1 MRIFHLEEAMA
12 EISVQELHK
21 YFGEHHVLQ
30 GVSFDLNP
38 GERAGIVG
46 PNGCGKTT
54 LLKIL
59 SGEEEYE
66 GGTVAIAKGARLGL
80 LEQLPVYD
88 PAITVR
94 EVLWQAFDYLE
105 GMGAEMRRMES
116 AMADGRDVD
125 LARYSRL
132 QTAFEMGGGYDLQ
145 VAYDRMTGGLH
156 IDKDMQERPF
166 MSLSGGEKTRV
177 NLARLMLS
185 GTDLLLLDE
194 PTNHLDMDSIEWL
207 ESYLK
212 SFRGTVLIVSHD
224 RYFLDNVTT
233 RTLEL
238 RDGILINW
246 PGNYSY
252 FTEKKEELAR
262 QLEAAKRRQDKEIAR
277 LEKAVGNLHLWAFM
291 GTDALHKRAFSMQKR
306 IDRMERIQTIRKE
319 HKMKNQFNLAAQS
332 GEDVFAVENLSV
344 GYDSPLVEDFSAMVY
359 RGERIAIL
367 GPNGCGKT
375 TLLTTLLGQRAPLRG
390 SVYDGTGVQTGYLP
404 QVVEFSPPERNL
416 VDTLLY
422 ETNCSAQTARDRLA
436 AFDFKGEEVF
446 KTVSV
451 LSGGEKTR
459 LKLCLFMYQKINTL
473 FLDEPTNHL
482 DILSREWVE
491 DAIDDFSETML
502 FVSHDRYFIDRFATR
517 IWLVENGRITD
528 FLGGYKEFLET
539 RERQRQS
546 EAAQKEREK
555 KNAPAADKPAKPQS
569 ERKTEAVRTRQ
580 QEKEARERARKI
592 AAIEERLAELEVE
605 MADCEGGDYV
615 KLGELYA
622 SKESLEEQ
630 LLLLYEEEDN

>member
-1 MRIFHLEEAMA
+1 MA

-21 YFGEHHVLQ
+21 YFGEHHVLK
-30 GVSFDLNP
+30 GLSFDLQP
-38 GERAGIVG
+38 GERASIVG
-46 PNGCGKTT
+46 PNGCGKST

-59 SGEEEYE
+59 AGLQDYD
-66 GGTVAIAKGARLGL
+66 GGNVVINKGSRLGL

-88 PAITVR
+88 PDTTVR
-94 EVLWQAFDYLE
+94 EVLWQAFSYLE
-105 GMGAEMRRMES
+105 GMAEEMRRME
-116 AMADGRDVD
+116 ALMADGQDVD
-125 LARYSRL
+125 LNRYSRL
-132 QTAFEMGGGYDLQ
+132 QTSFEDGGGYDLQ
-145 VAYDRMTGGLH
+145 VAYDRMTGGLK
-156 IDKDMQERPF
+156 IDSAMQERPF

-238 RDGILINW
+238 REGVMVNW

-252 FTEKKEELAR
+252 FTEKRDELAR
-262 QLEAAKRRQDKEIAR
+262 QLEAAKKRQDKEIAR

-291 GTDALHKRAFSMQKR
+291 GNDALHKRAFSMQKR
-306 IDRMERIQTIRKE
+306 IDRMERIQTIRQE
-319 HKMKNQFNLAAQS
+319 RKMKNQFNLAAQS
-332 GEDVFAVENLSV
+332 GEDVFAIENLAV
-344 GYDSPLVEDFSAMVY
+344 GFDKPLVQDFTSMVF

-367 GPNGCGKT
+367 GPNGAGKT
-375 TLLTTLLGQRAPLRG
+375 TLLTTLLHLQNPMAGR
-390 SVYDGTGVQTGYLP
+390 VYDGVGVKPGYLP
-404 QVVEFSPPERNL
+404 QNVHFDHPERNL

-422 ETNCSAQTARDRLA
+422 ETNCSTQEARDRLA
-436 AFDFKGEEVF
+436 AFNFKGEEVF

-491 DAIDDFSETML
+491 DAIDDFSETMI

-517 IWLVENGRITD
+517 IWQVEDGRIID
-528 FLGGYKEFLET
+528 FLGGYKEFKEQ
-539 RERQRQS
+539 RERQLQS
-546 EAAQKEREK
+546 EAAMREREK
-555 KNAPAADKPAKPQS
+555 KAAKAEKAPKEDKPKS
-569 ERKTEAVRTRQ
+569 ENVRNRENEKKKKERQ
-580 QEKEARERARKI
+580 KKI
-592 AAIEERLAELEVE
+592 AALEKQLEQLETDMAACPAE
-605 MADCEGGDYV
+605 DYV
-615 KLGELYA
+615 KLGELFQQ
-622 SKESLEEQ
+622 KESAEEE
-630 LLLLYEEEDN
+630 LLLLYEEEEG

>member
-1 MRIFHLEEAMA
+1 MA

-21 YFGEHHVLQ
+21 YFGEHHVLK
-30 GVSFDLNP
+30 GLSFDLQA
-38 GERAGIVG
+38 GERASIVG
-46 PNGCGKTT
+46 PNGCGKST

-59 SGEEEYE
+59 AGLQDYD
-66 GGTVAIAKGARLGL
+66 GGNVVINKGSRLGL

-88 PAITVR
+88 PDTTVR
-94 EVLWQAFDYLE
+94 EVLWQAFSYLE
-105 GMGAEMRRMES
+105 DMAEEMRRME
-116 AMADGRDVD
+116 ALMADGQDVD
-125 LARYSRL
+125 LNRYSRL
-132 QTAFEMGGGYDLQ
+132 QTAFEDGGGYDLQ
-145 VAYDRMTGGLH
+145 VAYDRMTGGLK
-156 IDKDMQERPF
+156 IDPAMQERPF

-238 RDGILINW
+238 RDGVMVNW

-252 FTEKKEELAR
+252 FTEKRDELAR
-262 QLEAAKRRQDKEIAR
+262 QLEAAKKRQDKEIAR

-291 GTDALHKRAFSMQKR
+291 GNDALHKRAFSMQKR
-306 IDRMERIQTIRKE
+306 IDRMERIQTIRQE
-319 HKMKNQFNLAAQS
+319 RKMKNQFNLAAQS
-332 GEDVFAVENLSV
+332 GEDVFAIENLSV
-344 GYDSPLVEDFSAMVY
+344 GFDKPLVQDFTSMVF

-367 GPNGCGKT
+367 GPNGAGKT
-375 TLLTTLLGQRAPLRG
+375 TLLTTLLHLQNPMAGR
-390 SVYDGTGVQTGYLP
+390 VYDGVGVKPGYLP
-404 QVVEFSPPERNL
+404 QNVHFDHPERNL

-422 ETNCSAQTARDRLA
+422 ETNCSTQEARDRLA
-436 AFDFKGEEVF
+436 AFNFKGEEVF

-491 DAIDDFSETML
+491 DAIDDFSETMI

-517 IWLVENGRITD
+517 IWQVEDGRIID
-528 FLGGYKEFLET
+528 FLGGYKEFKEQ
-539 RERQRQS
+539 RERQLQS
-546 EAAQKEREK
+546 EAAMREREK
-555 KNAPAADKPAKPQS
+555 KAAKAEKVSKEDKPKS
-569 ERKTEAVRTRQ
+569 ENVRNRENEKKKKERQ
-580 QEKEARERARKI
+580 KKI
-592 AAIEERLAELEVE
+592 AALEKQLEQLESDMAACPAE
-605 MADCEGGDYV
+605 DYV
-615 KLGELYA
+615 KLGELFQQ
-622 SKESLEEQ
+622 KEAAEEE
-630 LLLLYEEEDN
+630 LLLLYEEEEG

>member
-1 MRIFHLEEAMA
+1 MA

-21 YFGEHHVLQ
+21 YFGEHHVLK
-30 GVSFDLNP
+30 GLSFDLQP
-38 GERAGIVG
+38 GERASIVG
-46 PNGCGKTT
+46 PNGCGKST

-59 SGEEEYE
+59 AGLQDYD
-66 GGTVAIAKGARLGL
+66 GGNVVINKGSRLGL

-88 PAITVR
+88 PDTTVR
-94 EVLWQAFDYLE
+94 EVLWQAFSYLE
-105 GMGAEMRRMES
+105 GMAEEMRRME
-116 AMADGRDVD
+116 ALMADGQDVD
-125 LARYSRL
+125 LNRYSRL
-132 QTAFEMGGGYDLQ
+132 QTAFEDGGGYDLQ
-145 VAYDRMTGGLH
+145 VAYDRMTGGLK
-156 IDKDMQERPF
+156 IDSAMQERPF

-238 RDGILINW
+238 REGVMVNW

-252 FTEKKEELAR
+252 FTEKRDELAR
-262 QLEAAKRRQDKEIAR
+262 QLEAAKKRQDKEIAR

-291 GTDALHKRAFSMQKR
+291 GNDALHKRAFSMQKR
-306 IDRMERIQTIRKE
+306 IDRMERIQTIRQE
-319 HKMKNQFNLAAQS
+319 RKMKNQFNLAAQS
-332 GEDVFAVENLSV
+332 GEDVFAIENLSV
-344 GYDSPLVEDFSAMVY
+344 GFDKPLVQDFTSMVF

-367 GPNGCGKT
+367 GPNGAGKT
-375 TLLTTLLGQRAPLRG
+375 TLLTTLLHLQNPMAGR
-390 SVYDGTGVQTGYLP
+390 VYDGVGVKPGYLP
-404 QVVEFSPPERNL
+404 QNVHFDHPERNL
-416 VDTLLY
+416 VDTMLY
-422 ETNCSAQTARDRLA
+422 AKKNITPQEARDRLA
-436 AFDFKGEEVF
+436 AFNFKGEEVF

-491 DAIDDFSETML
+491 DAIDDFSETMI

-517 IWLVENGRITD
+517 IWQVEDGRIID
-528 FLGGYKEFLET
+528 FLGGYKEFKEQ
-539 RERQRQS
+539 RERQLQS
-546 EAAQKEREK
+546 EAAMREREK
-555 KNAPAADKPAKPQS
+555 KAAKAEKSPKEDKPKS
-569 ERKTEAVRTRQ
+569 ENVRNRENEKKKKERQ
-580 QEKEARERARKI
+580 KKI
-592 AAIEERLAELEVE
+592 AALEKQLEQLESDMAACPAE
-605 MADCEGGDYV
+605 DYV
-615 KLGELYA
+615 KLDELFRQ
-622 SKESLEEQ
+622 KEAAEEE
-630 LLLLYEEEDN
+630 LLLLYEEEE

>member
-1 MRIFHLEEAMA
+1 MLEIQNLTASYGRQ
-12 EISVQELHK
+12 EILHK
-21 YFGEHHVLQ
+21 VNLTI
-30 GVSFDLNP
+30 SA
-38 GERAGIVG
+38 RAVTVIVG
-46 PNGCGKTT
+46 ANGCGKST

-59 SGEEEYE
+59 AGLQEYD
-66 GGTVAIAKGARLGL
+66 GGVVAINKGARLGL

-88 PAITVR
+88 PDVTVR
-94 EVLWQAFDYLE
+94 EVLWQAFSYLE
-105 GMGAEMRRMES
+105 GMAEEMRRMEVL
-116 AMADGRDVD
+116 MADGQDVD
-125 LARYSRL
+125 LNRYSRL
-132 QTAFEMGGGYDLQ
+132 QTAFEDGGGYDLQ
-145 VAYDRMTGGLH
+145 VAYDRMTGGLK
-156 IDKDMQERPF
+156 IDSAMQARPF

-224 RYFLDNVTT
+224 RYFLDNVTN

-238 RDGILINW
+238 RDGVVVNW

-252 FTEKKEELAR
+252 FTEKRDELAR
-262 QLEAAKRRQDKEIAR
+262 QLEAAKKRQDKEIAR

-291 GTDALHKRAFSMQKR
+291 GNDALHKRAFSMQKR
-306 IDRMERIQTIRKE
+306 IDRMERIQTIRQE
-319 HKMKNQFNLAAQS
+319 RKMKNQFNLAAQS
-332 GEDVFAVENLSV
+332 GEDVFAIENLSV
-344 GYDSPLVEDFSAMVY
+344 GFDKPLVQDFTSMVF

-367 GPNGCGKT
+367 GPNGAGKT
-375 TLLTTLLGQRAPLRG
+375 TLLTTLLHLQSPMAGR
-390 SVYDGTGVQTGYLP
+390 VYDGVGVKPGYLP
-404 QVVEFSPPERNL
+404 QNVHFDHPERNL

-422 ETNCSAQTARDRLA
+422 ETNCSTQEARDRLA
-436 AFDFKGEEVF
+436 AFNFKGEEVF

-491 DAIDDFSETML
+491 DAIDDFSETMI

-517 IWLVENGRITD
+517 IWLVEDGKIVD
-528 FLGGYKEFLET
+528 FLGGYKEFKEQ
-539 RERQRQS
+539 RERQMQS
-546 EAAQKEREK
+546 EAAMREREK
-555 KNAPAADKPAKPQS
+555 KAAKAEKAPKEDKPKS
-569 ERKTEAVRTRQ
+569 ENVRNRENEKKKKERQ
-580 QEKEARERARKI
+580 KKI
-592 AAIEERLAELEVE
+592 AALEKQLEQLEADMAACPAE
-605 MADCEGGDYV
+605 DYV
-615 KLGELYA
+615 RLGELFEQ
-622 SKESLEEQ
+622 KEAAEEE
-630 LLLLYEEEDN
+630 LLLLYEEEEG

>member
-1 MRIFHLEEAMA
+1 MA

-21 YFGEHHVLQ
+21 YFGEHHVLK
-30 GVSFDLNP
+30 GLSFDLQL
-38 GERAGIVG
+38 GERASIVG
-46 PNGCGKTT
+46 PNGCGKST

-59 SGEEEYE
+59 AGLEDYDK
-66 GGTVAIAKGARLGL
+66 GVVVINKGARLGL

-88 PAITVR
+88 PDTTVK
-94 EVLWQAFDYLE
+94 EVLWQAFAYLE
-105 GMGAEMRRMES
+105 GMAEEMRRME
-116 AMADGRDVD
+116 ALMADGQTVD
-125 LARYSRL
+125 LNRYSRL
-132 QTAFEMGGGYDLQ
+132 QTAFEDGGGYDLQ
-145 VAYDRMTGGLH
+145 VAYDRMTGGLK
-156 IDKDMQERPF
+156 IDPAMQARPF

-238 RDGILINW
+238 REGEIINW

-252 FTEKKEELAR
+252 FTEKRDELAR
-262 QLEAAKRRQDKEIAR
+262 QLEAAKKRQDKEIAR

-291 GTDALHKRAFSMQKR
+291 GNDALHKRAFSMQKR
-306 IDRMERIQTIRKE
+306 IDRMERIQTIRQQR
-319 HKMKNQFNLAAQS
+319 KMKNQFNLAAQS
-332 GEDVFAVENLSV
+332 GEDVFAIENLSV
-344 GYDSPLVEDFSAMVY
+344 GFDRPLVQDFTSMVY

-367 GPNGCGKT
+367 GPNGAGKT
-375 TLLTTLLGQRAPLRG
+375 TLLTTLLHLQTPLAGRI
-390 SVYDGTGVQTGYLP
+390 YDGVGVQPGYLP
-404 QVVEFSPPERNL
+404 QNVHFDHPERNL

-422 ETNCSAQTARDRLA
+422 ETNCSTQEARDRLA
-436 AFDFKGEEVF
+436 SFNFKGEEVF

-491 DAIDDFSETML
+491 DAIDDFSETMI

-517 IWLVENGRITD
+517 IWQVQDGKIID
-528 FLGGYKEFLET
+528 FLGGYKEFKEQ
-539 RERQRQS
+539 RERQLQS
-546 EAAQKEREK
+546 EAAMREREK
-555 KNAPAADKPAKPQS
+555 KAAKAEKSDKPAREDKPKS
-569 ERKTEAVRTRQ
+569 ENVRSREAEKRRKERQ
-580 QEKEARERARKI
+580 RKI
-592 AAIEERLAELEVE
+592 TALEKQLEELETQ
-605 MADCEGGDYV
+605 MADCPAEDYV
-615 KLGELYA
+615 RLGDLFNQ
-622 SKESLEEQ
+622 KEAVEEE
-630 LLLLYEEEDN
+630 LLLLYEEEEG

>member
-1 MRIFHLEEAMA
+1 MA
-12 EISVQELHK
+12 EISVQGLNQ
-21 YFGEHHVLQ
+21 YFGERQVLRDL
-30 GVSFDLNP
+30 SFDLAP
-38 GERAGIVG
+38 GERVGLVG

-59 SGEEEYE
+59 AGEEEYE
-66 GGTVAIAKGARLGL
+66 SGTVSIAKGARLGL

-88 PAITVR
+88 PDTTVR
-94 EVLWQAFDYLE
+94 EVLWQAFAWMEDMGREMHRLE
-105 GMGAEMRRMES
+105 ED
-116 AMADGRDVD
+116 MAAGKDVD
-125 LARYSRL
+125 LDRYSRL
-132 QTAFEMGGGYDLQ
+132 QTAFEMGGGYDLD
-145 VAYDRMTGGLH
+145 VAYDRMTHGLK
-156 IDKDMQERPF
+156 IDLEMQERPF

-207 ESYLK
+207 EDYLK
-212 SFRGTVLIVSHD
+212 SFRGAVLIVSHD
-224 RYFLDNVTT
+224 RYFLDHVTN

-238 RDGILINW
+238 RDGTILSW

-252 FTEKKEELAR
+252 FAEKKDELAR

-291 GTDALHKRAFSMQKR
+291 GNDALHKRAFSMQKR

-319 HKMKNQFNLAAQS
+319 RKMKNQFNLAAQS
-332 GEDVFAVENLSV
+332 GEDVFAIEELSS
-344 GYDSPLVEDFSAMVY
+344 GYDAPLIRDFSAMVY

-375 TLLTTLLGQRAPLRG
+375 TLLTTLLGLLPPLHG
-390 SVYDGTGVQTGYLP
+390 IVYTGTGVEVGYLP
-404 QVVEFSPPERNL
+404 QVVQFDHPERTL
-416 VDTLLY
+416 VDTLLF
-422 ETNCSAQTARDRLA
+422 ETGCSAQEARDRLA
-436 AFDFKGEEVF
+436 AFAFQGETVF
-446 KTVSV
+446 KTVDV

-459 LKLCLFMYQKINTL
+459 LKLCLFMYRKINTL

-517 IWLVENGRITD
+517 IWLVEDGHILDFEGGYQD
-528 FLGGYKEFLET
+528 FLAW
-539 RERQRQS
+539 RERRRQVESAQREREKKLAS
-546 EAAQKEREK
+546 GEKVPEKPPKAAAVNQKEREK
-555 KNAPAADKPAKPQS
+555 
-569 ERKTEAVRTRQ
+569 RR
-580 QEKEARERARKI
+580 RERARRI
-592 AAIEERLAELEVE
+592 AAIEERLPELEEE
-605 MADCEGGDYV
+605 MAACEGGDYV
-615 KLGELYA
+615 KLGELYH
-622 SKESLEEQ
+622 SKESLEDE
-630 LLLLYEEEDN
+630 LLALYEEAEADEE

>member
-1 MRIFHLEEAMA
+1 MA
-12 EISVQELHK
+12 EISVQGLNQ
-21 YFGEHHVLQ
+21 YFGERQVLRDL
-30 GVSFDLNP
+30 SFDLAP
-38 GERAGIVG
+38 GERVGLVG

-59 SGEEEYE
+59 AGEEEYE
-66 GGTVAIAKGARLGL
+66 SGTVSIAKGARLGL

-88 PAITVR
+88 PDITVR
-94 EVLWQAFDYLE
+94 EVLWQAFAWLE
-105 GMGAEMRRMES
+105 DMGREMHRMEED
-116 AMADGRDVD
+116 MAAGKDVD
-125 LARYSRL
+125 LDRYSRL
-132 QTAFEMGGGYDLQ
+132 QTAFELGGGYDLD
-145 VAYDRMTGGLH
+145 VAYDRMTHGLK
-156 IDKDMQERPF
+156 IDPEMQGRPF

-207 ESYLK
+207 EDYLK
-212 SFRGTVLIVSHD
+212 SFRGAVLIVSHD
-224 RYFLDNVTT
+224 RYFLDHVTT

-238 RDGILINW
+238 RDGTILSW

-252 FTEKKEELAR
+252 FAEKKDELAR

-291 GTDALHKRAFSMQKR
+291 GNDALHKRAFSMQKR

-319 HKMKNQFNLAAQS
+319 RKMKNQFNLAAQS
-332 GEDVFAVENLSV
+332 GEDVFAIEELAT
-344 GYDSPLVEDFSAMVY
+344 GYDAPLIRDFSAMVY

-375 TLLTTLLGQRAPLRG
+375 TLLTTLLGLLPPLHG
-390 SVYDGTGVQTGYLP
+390 IVYTGTGVETGYLP
-404 QVVEFSPPERNL
+404 QVVQFDHPERTL
-416 VDTLLY
+416 VDTLLF
-422 ETNCSAQTARDRLA
+422 ETGCSAQEARDRLA
-436 AFDFKGEEVF
+436 AFAFQGETVF
-446 KTVSV
+446 KTVDV

-459 LKLCLFMYQKINTL
+459 LKLCLFMYRKINTL

-517 IWLVENGRITD
+517 IWLVEDGHILDFEGGYQD
-528 FLGGYKEFLET
+528 FLAW
-539 RERQRQS
+539 RERRRQVESAQREREKKLASGEKVPEKPQK
-546 EAAQKEREK
+546 AAAVNQKEREK
-555 KNAPAADKPAKPQS
+555 
-569 ERKTEAVRTRQ
+569 RR
-580 QEKEARERARKI
+580 RERARRI
-592 AAIEERLAELEVE
+592 AAIEERLPELEEE
-605 MADCEGGDYV
+605 MAACEGGDYV
-615 KLGELYA
+615 KLGELYH
-622 SKESLEEQ
+622 SKESLEDE
-630 LLLLYEEEDN
+630 LLALYEEAEADEE

>member
-1 MRIFHLEEAMA
+1 MA

-21 YFGEHHVLQ
+21 YFGEHHVLK
-30 GVSFDLNP
+30 GLSFDLQL
-38 GERAGIVG
+38 GERASIVG
-46 PNGCGKTT
+46 PNGCGKST

-59 SGEEEYE
+59 AGLEDYDK
-66 GGTVAIAKGARLGL
+66 GVVVINKGARLGL

-88 PAITVR
+88 PDTTVK
-94 EVLWQAFDYLE
+94 EVLWQAFAYLE
-105 GMGAEMRRMES
+105 GMAEEMRRME
-116 AMADGRDVD
+116 ALMADGQTVD
-125 LARYSRL
+125 LNRYSRL
-132 QTAFEMGGGYDLQ
+132 QTAFEDGGGYDLQ
-145 VAYDRMTGGLH
+145 VAYDRMTGGLK
-156 IDKDMQERPF
+156 IDPAMQARPF

-238 RDGILINW
+238 REGEIINW

-252 FTEKKEELAR
+252 FTEKRDELAR
-262 QLEAAKRRQDKEIAR
+262 QLEAAKKRQDKEIAR

-291 GTDALHKRAFSMQKR
+291 GNDALHKRAFSMQKR
-306 IDRMERIQTIRKE
+306 IDRMERIQTIRQQR
-319 HKMKNQFNLAAQS
+319 KMKNQFNLAAQS
-332 GEDVFAVENLSV
+332 GEDVFAIENLSV
-344 GYDSPLVEDFSAMVY
+344 GFDRPLVQDFTSMVY

-367 GPNGCGKT
+367 GPNGAGKT
-375 TLLTTLLGQRAPLRG
+375 TLLTTLLHLQTPLAGRI
-390 SVYDGTGVQTGYLP
+390 YDGVGVQPGYLP
-404 QVVEFSPPERNL
+404 QNVHFDHPERNL

-422 ETNCSAQTARDRLA
+422 ETNCSTQEARDRLA
-436 AFDFKGEEVF
+436 SFNFKGEEVF

-491 DAIDDFSETML
+491 DAIDDFSETMI

-517 IWLVENGRITD
+517 IWQVQDGKIID
-528 FLGGYKEFLET
+528 FLGGYKEFKEQ
-539 RERQRQS
+539 RERQLQS
-546 EAAQKEREK
+546 EAAMREREK
-555 KNAPAADKPAKPQS
+555 KAAKAEKSDKPVREDKPKS
-569 ERKTEAVRTRQ
+569 ENVRSREAEKRRKERQ
-580 QEKEARERARKI
+580 RKI
-592 AAIEERLAELEVE
+592 TALEKQLEELEAQ
-605 MADCEGGDYV
+605 MADCPAEDYV
-615 KLGELYA
+615 RLGDLFNQ
-622 SKESLEEQ
+622 KEAVEEE
-630 LLLLYEEEDN
+630 LLLLYEEEEG

>member
-1 MRIFHLEEAMA
+1 MA

-21 YFGEHHVLQ
+21 YFGEHHVLK
-30 GVSFDLNP
+30 GLSFDLQP
-38 GERAGIVG
+38 GERASIVG
-46 PNGCGKTT
+46 PNGCGKST

-59 SGEEEYE
+59 AGLQDYD
-66 GGTVAIAKGARLGL
+66 GGNVVINKGSRLGL

-88 PAITVR
+88 PDTTVR
-94 EVLWQAFDYLE
+94 EVLWQAFSYLE
-105 GMGAEMRRMES
+105 GMAEEMRRME
-116 AMADGRDVD
+116 ALMADGQDVD
-125 LARYSRL
+125 LNRYSRL
-132 QTAFEMGGGYDLQ
+132 QTAFEDGGGYDLQ
-145 VAYDRMTGGLH
+145 VAYDRMTGGLK
-156 IDKDMQERPF
+156 IDPAMQERPF

-238 RDGILINW
+238 REGVMVNW

-252 FTEKKEELAR
+252 FTEKRDELAR
-262 QLEAAKRRQDKEIAR
+262 QLEAAKKRQDKEIAR

-291 GTDALHKRAFSMQKR
+291 GNDALHKRAFSMQKR
-306 IDRMERIQTIRKE
+306 IDRMERIQTIRQE
-319 HKMKNQFNLAAQS
+319 RKMKNQFNLAAQS
-332 GEDVFAVENLSV
+332 GEDVFAIENLAV
-344 GYDSPLVEDFSAMVY
+344 GFDKPLVQDFTSMVF

-367 GPNGCGKT
+367 GPNGAGKT
-375 TLLTTLLGQRAPLRG
+375 TLLTTLLHLQNPMAGR
-390 SVYDGTGVQTGYLP
+390 VYDGVGVKPGYLP
-404 QVVEFSPPERNL
+404 QNVHFDHPERNL

-422 ETNCSAQTARDRLA
+422 ETNCSTQEARDRLA
-436 AFDFKGEEVF
+436 AFNFKGEEVF

-491 DAIDDFSETML
+491 DAIDDFSETMI

-517 IWLVENGRITD
+517 IWQVEDGRIID
-528 FLGGYKEFLET
+528 FLGGYKEFKEQ
-539 RERQRQS
+539 RERQLQS
-546 EAAQKEREK
+546 EAAMREREK
-555 KNAPAADKPAKPQS
+555 KAAKAEKSPKEDKPKS
-569 ERKTEAVRTRQ
+569 ENVRNRENEKKKKERQ
-580 QEKEARERARKI
+580 KKI
-592 AAIEERLAELEVE
+592 AALEKQLEQLESDMAACPAE
-605 MADCEGGDYV
+605 DYV
-615 KLGELYA
+615 KLGELFQQ
-622 SKESLEEQ
+622 KEAAEEE
-630 LLLLYEEEDN
+630 LLLLYEEEE

>member
-1 MRIFHLEEAMA
+1 MA

-21 YFGEHHVLQ
+21 YFGEHHVLK
-30 GVSFDLNP
+30 GLSFDLQP
-38 GERAGIVG
+38 GERASIVG
-46 PNGCGKTT
+46 PNGCGKST

-59 SGEEEYE
+59 AGLQDYD
-66 GGTVAIAKGARLGL
+66 GGNVVINKGSRLGL

-88 PAITVR
+88 PDTTVR
-94 EVLWQAFDYLE
+94 EVLWQAFSYLE
-105 GMGAEMRRMES
+105 GMAEEMRRME
-116 AMADGRDVD
+116 ALMADGQDVD
-125 LARYSRL
+125 LNRYSRL
-132 QTAFEMGGGYDLQ
+132 QTAFEDGGGYDLQ
-145 VAYDRMTGGLH
+145 VAYDRMTGGLK
-156 IDKDMQERPF
+156 IDPAMQERPF

-238 RDGILINW
+238 REGVMVNW

-252 FTEKKEELAR
+252 FTEKRDELAR
-262 QLEAAKRRQDKEIAR
+262 QLEAAKKRQDKEIAR

-291 GTDALHKRAFSMQKR
+291 GNDALHKRAFSMQKR
-306 IDRMERIQTIRKE
+306 IDRMERIQTIRQE
-319 HKMKNQFNLAAQS
+319 RKMKNQFNLAAQS
-332 GEDVFAVENLSV
+332 GEDVFAIENLAV
-344 GYDSPLVEDFSAMVY
+344 GFDKPLVQDFTSMVF

-367 GPNGCGKT
+367 GPNGAGKT
-375 TLLTTLLGQRAPLRG
+375 TLLTTLLHLQNPMAGR
-390 SVYDGTGVQTGYLP
+390 VYDGVGVKPGYLP
-404 QVVEFSPPERNL
+404 QNVHFDHPERNL

-422 ETNCSAQTARDRLA
+422 ETNCSTQEARDRLA
-436 AFDFKGEEVF
+436 AFNFKGEEVF

-491 DAIDDFSETML
+491 DAIDDFSETMI

-517 IWLVENGRITD
+517 IWQVEDGRIID
-528 FLGGYKEFLET
+528 FLGGYKEFKEQ
-539 RERQRQS
+539 RERQLQS
-546 EAAQKEREK
+546 EAAMREREK
-555 KNAPAADKPAKPQS
+555 KAAKAEKSPKEDKPKS
-569 ERKTEAVRTRQ
+569 ENVRNRENEKKKKERQ
-580 QEKEARERARKI
+580 KKI
-592 AAIEERLAELEVE
+592 AALEKQLEQLESDMAACPAE
-605 MADCEGGDYV
+605 DYV
-615 KLGELYA
+615 KLDELFRQ
-622 SKESLEEQ
+622 KEAAEEE
-630 LLLLYEEEDN
+630 LLLLYEEEE

>member
-1 MRIFHLEEAMA
+1 MA
-12 EISVQELHK
+12 EISVQGLNQ
-21 YFGEHHVLQ
+21 YFGERQVLRDL
-30 GVSFDLNP
+30 SFDLAP
-38 GERAGIVG
+38 GERVGLVG

-59 SGEEEYE
+59 AGEEEYE
-66 GGTVAIAKGARLGL
+66 SGTVSIAKGARLGL

-88 PAITVR
+88 PDTTVR
-94 EVLWQAFDYLE
+94 EVLWQAFAWLE
-105 GMGAEMRRMES
+105 DMGREMHRLEED
-116 AMADGRDVD
+116 MAAGKDVD
-125 LARYSRL
+125 LDRYSRL
-132 QTAFEMGGGYDLQ
+132 QTAFELGGGYDLD
-145 VAYDRMTGGLH
+145 VAYDRMTHGLK
-156 IDKDMQERPF
+156 IDPEMQGRPF

-207 ESYLK
+207 EDYLK
-212 SFRGTVLIVSHD
+212 SFRGAVLIVSHD
-224 RYFLDNVTT
+224 RYFLDHVTT

-238 RDGILINW
+238 RDGTILSW

-252 FTEKKEELAR
+252 FAEKKDELAR

-291 GTDALHKRAFSMQKR
+291 GNDALHKRAFSMQKR

-319 HKMKNQFNLAAQS
+319 RKMKNQFNLAAQS
-332 GEDVFAVENLSV
+332 GEDVFAIEELSS
-344 GYDSPLVEDFSAMVY
+344 GYDAPLIRDFSAMVY

-375 TLLTTLLGQRAPLRG
+375 TLLTTLLGLLPPLHG
-390 SVYDGTGVQTGYLP
+390 IVYTGTGVEVGYLP
-404 QVVEFSPPERNL
+404 QVVQFDHPERTL
-416 VDTLLY
+416 VDTLLF
-422 ETNCSAQTARDRLA
+422 ETGCSAQEARDRLA
-436 AFDFKGEEVF
+436 AFAFQGETVF
-446 KTVSV
+446 KTVDV

-459 LKLCLFMYQKINTL
+459 LKLCLFMYRKINTL

-517 IWLVENGRITD
+517 IWLVEDGHILDFEGGYQD
-528 FLGGYKEFLET
+528 FLAW
-539 RERQRQS
+539 RERRRQVESAQREREKKLAS
-546 EAAQKEREK
+546 GEKVPEKPPKAAAVNQKEREK
-555 KNAPAADKPAKPQS
+555 
-569 ERKTEAVRTRQ
+569 RR
-580 QEKEARERARKI
+580 RERARRI
-592 AAIEERLAELEVE
+592 AAIEERLPELEEE
-605 MADCEGGDYV
+605 MAACEGGDYV
-615 KLGELYA
+615 KLGELYH
-622 SKESLEEQ
+622 SKESLEDE
-630 LLLLYEEEDN
+630 LLALYEEAEADEE

>member
-1 MRIFHLEEAMA
+1 MA

-21 YFGEHHVLQ
+21 YFGEHHVLK
-30 GVSFDLNP
+30 GLSFDLQP
-38 GERAGIVG
+38 GERASIVG
-46 PNGCGKTT
+46 PNGCGKST

-59 SGEEEYE
+59 AGLQDYD
-66 GGTVAIAKGARLGL
+66 GGNVVINKGSRLGL

-88 PAITVR
+88 PDTTVR
-94 EVLWQAFDYLE
+94 EVLWQAFSYLE
-105 GMGAEMRRMES
+105 GMAEEMRRME
-116 AMADGRDVD
+116 ALMADGQDVD
-125 LARYSRL
+125 LNRYSRL
-132 QTAFEMGGGYDLQ
+132 QTAFEDGGGYDLQ
-145 VAYDRMTGGLH
+145 VAYDRMTGGLK
-156 IDKDMQERPF
+156 IDSAMQERPF

-238 RDGILINW
+238 REGVMVNW

-252 FTEKKEELAR
+252 FTEKRDELAR
-262 QLEAAKRRQDKEIAR
+262 QLEAAKKRQDKEIAR

-291 GTDALHKRAFSMQKR
+291 GNDALHKRAFSMQKR
-306 IDRMERIQTIRKE
+306 IDRMERIQTIRQE
-319 HKMKNQFNLAAQS
+319 RKMKNQFNLAAQS
-332 GEDVFAVENLSV
+332 GEDVFAIENLSV
-344 GYDSPLVEDFSAMVY
+344 GFDKPLVQDFTSMVF

-367 GPNGCGKT
+367 GPNGAGKT
-375 TLLTTLLGQRAPLRG
+375 TLLTTLLHLQNPMAGR
-390 SVYDGTGVQTGYLP
+390 VYDGVGVKPGYLP
-404 QVVEFSPPERNL
+404 QNVHFDHPERNL

-422 ETNCSAQTARDRLA
+422 ETNCSTQEARDRLA
-436 AFDFKGEEVF
+436 AFNFKGEEVF

-491 DAIDDFSETML
+491 DAIDDFSETMI

-517 IWLVENGRITD
+517 IWQVEDGRIID
-528 FLGGYKEFLET
+528 FLGGYKEFKEQ
-539 RERQRQS
+539 RERQLQS
-546 EAAQKEREK
+546 EAAMREREK
-555 KNAPAADKPAKPQS
+555 KAAKAEKASKEDKPKS
-569 ERKTEAVRTRQ
+569 ENVRNRENEKKKKERQ
-580 QEKEARERARKI
+580 KKI
-592 AAIEERLAELEVE
+592 AALEKQLE
-605 MADCEGGDYV
+605 QLESDMAACPAKDYV
-615 KLGELYA
+615 KLGELFQQ
-622 SKESLEEQ
+622 KEAAEEE
-630 LLLLYEEEDN
+630 LLLLYEEEE

>member
-1 MRIFHLEEAMA
+1 MA

-21 YFGEHHVLQ
+21 YFGEHHVLK
-30 GVSFDLNP
+30 GLSFDLQL
-38 GERAGIVG
+38 GERASIVG
-46 PNGCGKTT
+46 PNGCGKST

-59 SGEEEYE
+59 AGLEDYDK
-66 GGTVAIAKGARLGL
+66 GVVVINKGARLGL

-88 PAITVR
+88 PDTTVK
-94 EVLWQAFDYLE
+94 EVLWQAFAYLE
-105 GMGAEMRRMES
+105 GMAEEMRRME
-116 AMADGRDVD
+116 ALMADGQTVD
-125 LARYSRL
+125 LNRYSRL
-132 QTAFEMGGGYDLQ
+132 QTAFEDGGGYDLQ
-145 VAYDRMTGGLH
+145 VAYDRMTGGLK
-156 IDKDMQERPF
+156 IDPAMQARPF

-238 RDGILINW
+238 REGEIINW

-252 FTEKKEELAR
+252 FTEKRDELAR
-262 QLEAAKRRQDKEIAR
+262 QLEAAKKRQDKEIAR

-291 GTDALHKRAFSMQKR
+291 GNDALHKRAFSMQKR
-306 IDRMERIQTIRKE
+306 IDRMERIQTIRQQR
-319 HKMKNQFNLAAQS
+319 KMKNQFNLAAQS
-332 GEDVFAVENLSV
+332 GEDVFAIENLSV
-344 GYDSPLVEDFSAMVY
+344 GFDRPLVQDFTSMVY

-367 GPNGCGKT
+367 GPNGAGKT
-375 TLLTTLLGQRAPLRG
+375 TLLTTLLHLQTPLAGRI
-390 SVYDGTGVQTGYLP
+390 YDGVGVQPGYLP
-404 QVVEFSPPERNL
+404 QNVHFDHPERNL

-422 ETNCSAQTARDRLA
+422 ETNCSTQEARDRLA
-436 AFDFKGEEVF
+436 SFNFKGEEVF

-491 DAIDDFSETML
+491 DAIDDFSETMI

-517 IWLVENGRITD
+517 IWQVQDGKIID
-528 FLGGYKEFLET
+528 FLGGYKEFKEQ
-539 RERQRQS
+539 RERQLQS
-546 EAAQKEREK
+546 EAAMREREK
-555 KNAPAADKPAKPQS
+555 KAAKAEKSDKPVREDKPKS
-569 ERKTEAVRTRQ
+569 DNVRSREAEKRRKERQ
-580 QEKEARERARKI
+580 RKI
-592 AAIEERLAELEVE
+592 TALEKQLEELEAQ
-605 MADCEGGDYV
+605 MADCPAEDYV
-615 KLGELYA
+615 RLGDLFNQ
-622 SKESLEEQ
+622 KEAVEEE
-630 LLLLYEEEDN
+630 LLLLYEEEEG

>member
-1 MRIFHLEEAMA
+1 MA
-12 EISVQELHK
+12 EISVQGLNQ
-21 YFGEHHVLQ
+21 YFGERQVLRDL
-30 GVSFDLNP
+30 SFDLAP
-38 GERAGIVG
+38 GERVGLVG

-59 SGEEEYE
+59 AGEEEYE
-66 GGTVAIAKGARLGL
+66 SGTVSIAKGARLGL

-88 PAITVR
+88 PDITVR
-94 EVLWQAFDYLE
+94 EVLWQAFAWLE
-105 GMGAEMRRMES
+105 DMGREMHRLEED
-116 AMADGRDVD
+116 MAAGKDVD
-125 LARYSRL
+125 LDRYSRL
-132 QTAFEMGGGYDLQ
+132 QTAFELGGGYDLD
-145 VAYDRMTGGLH
+145 VAYDRMTHGLK
-156 IDKDMQERPF
+156 IDPEMQGRPF

-207 ESYLK
+207 EEYLK
-212 SFRGTVLIVSHD
+212 SFRGAVLIVSHD
-224 RYFLDNVTT
+224 RYFLDHVTT

-238 RDGILINW
+238 RDGTILSW

-252 FTEKKEELAR
+252 FAEKKDELAR

-291 GTDALHKRAFSMQKR
+291 GNDALHKRAFSMQKR

-319 HKMKNQFNLAAQS
+319 RKMKNQFNLAAQS
-332 GEDVFAVENLSV
+332 GEDVFAIEELAT
-344 GYDSPLVEDFSAMVY
+344 GYGAPLIRDFSAMVY

-375 TLLTTLLGQRAPLRG
+375 TLLTTLLGLLPPLHG
-390 SVYDGTGVQTGYLP
+390 IVYTGTGVEVGYLP
-404 QVVEFSPPERNL
+404 QVVRFDHPERTL
-416 VDTLLY
+416 VDTLLF
-422 ETNCSAQTARDRLA
+422 ETGCSAQEARDRLA
-436 AFDFKGEEVF
+436 AFAFQGETVF
-446 KTVSV
+446 KTVDV

-459 LKLCLFMYQKINTL
+459 LKLCLFMYRKINTL

-517 IWLVENGRITD
+517 IWLVEDGHILDFEGGYQD
-528 FLGGYKEFLET
+528 FLAW
-539 RERQRQS
+539 RERRRQVESAQREREKKLAS
-546 EAAQKEREK
+546 GEKVPEKPPKAAAVNQKEREK
-555 KNAPAADKPAKPQS
+555 
-569 ERKTEAVRTRQ
+569 RR
-580 QEKEARERARKI
+580 RERARRI
-592 AAIEERLAELEVE
+592 AAIEERLPELEEE
-605 MADCEGGDYV
+605 MAACEGGDYV
-615 KLGELYA
+615 KLGELYH
-622 SKESLEEQ
+622 SKESLEDE
-630 LLLLYEEEDN
+630 LLALYEEAEADEE

>member
-1 MRIFHLEEAMA
+1 MA

-21 YFGEHHVLQ
+21 YFGEHHVLK
-30 GVSFDLNP
+30 GLSFDLQR
-38 GERAGIVG
+38 GERASIVG
-46 PNGCGKTT
+46 PNGCGKST

-59 SGEEEYE
+59 A
-66 GGTVAIAKGARLGL
+66 GTVDYESGVVSIAKGARLGL

-88 PAITVR
+88 PDITVR
-94 EVLWQAFDYLE
+94 EVLWQAFSYLE
-105 GMGAEMRRMES
+105 GLADEMRRME
-116 AMADGRDVD
+116 ALMGDGQDVD
-125 LARYSRL
+125 LDRYSRL
-132 QTAFEMGGGYDLQ
+132 QTAYEDGGGYDLQ
-145 VAYDRMTGGLH
+145 VAYDRMTGGLK
-156 IDKDMQERPF
+156 IDPAMQERPF

-207 ESYLK
+207 EGYLK
-212 SFRGTVLIVSHD
+212 SFHGTVLIVSHD
-224 RYFLDNVTT
+224 RYFLDNVTS

-238 RDGILINW
+238 RDGEIVNW

-252 FTEKKEELAR
+252 FTEKRDELAR
-262 QLEAAKRRQDKEIAR
+262 QLEAAKKRQDKEIAR

-291 GTDALHKRAFSMQKR
+291 GNDALHKRAFSMQKR

-319 HKMKNQFNLAAQS
+319 RKMKNQFNLAAQS
-332 GEDVFAVENLSV
+332 GEDVFAIENLSV
-344 GYDSPLVEDFSAMVY
+344 GYDKPLVSEFTSMVY

-367 GPNGCGKT
+367 GPNGAGKT
-375 TLLTTLLGQRAPLRG
+375 TLLTTLLHQMAPLAGRI
-390 SVYDGTGVQTGYLP
+390 YDGVGVQPGYLP
-404 QVVEFSPPERNL
+404 QNVYFDHPERNL

-422 ETNCSAQTARDRLA
+422 GTNCSTQEARDRLA
-436 AFDFKGEEVF
+436 AFNFKGEEVF

-491 DAIDDFSETML
+491 DAIDDFSETMI

-517 IWLVENGRITD
+517 IWLVEDGKITD
-528 FLGGYKEFLET
+528 FFGGYKEFKEQ
-539 RERQRQS
+539 RERQLQS
-546 EAAQKEREK
+546 EAAMREREK
-555 KNAPAADKPAKPQS
+555 KAEKGEKASKDKPKSDNIRSREAEKRKK
-569 ERKTEAVRTRQ
+569 ERQRRIK
-580 QEKEARERARKI
+580 
-592 AAIEERLAELEVE
+592 AIEERLQELEQE
-605 MADCEGGDYV
+605 MAECEGGDYV
-615 KLGELYA
+615 KLGELYD
-622 SKESLEEQ
+622 SRERLEEE
-630 LLLLYEEEDN
+630 LLLLYEEEEG

>member
-1 MRIFHLEEAMA
+1 MA

-21 YFGEHHVLQ
+21 YFGEHHVLK
-30 GVSFDLNP
+30 GLSFDLQP
-38 GERAGIVG
+38 GERASIVG
-46 PNGCGKTT
+46 PNGCGKST

-59 SGEEEYE
+59 AGLQDYD
-66 GGTVAIAKGARLGL
+66 GGNVVINKGSRLGL

-88 PAITVR
+88 PDTTVR
-94 EVLWQAFDYLE
+94 EVLWQAFSYLE
-105 GMGAEMRRMES
+105 GMAEEMRRME
-116 AMADGRDVD
+116 ALMADGQDVD
-125 LARYSRL
+125 LNRYSRL
-132 QTAFEMGGGYDLQ
+132 QTAFEDGGGYDLQ
-145 VAYDRMTGGLH
+145 VAYDRMTGGLK
-156 IDKDMQERPF
+156 IDPAMQERPF

-238 RDGILINW
+238 REGVMVNW

-252 FTEKKEELAR
+252 FTEKRDELAR
-262 QLEAAKRRQDKEIAR
+262 QLEAAKKRQDKEIAR

-291 GTDALHKRAFSMQKR
+291 GNDALHKRAFSMQKR
-306 IDRMERIQTIRKE
+306 IDRMERIQTIRQE
-319 HKMKNQFNLAAQS
+319 RKMKNQFNLAAQS
-332 GEDVFAVENLSV
+332 GEDVFAIENLSV
-344 GYDSPLVEDFSAMVY
+344 GFDKPLVQDFTSMVF

-367 GPNGCGKT
+367 GPNGAGKT
-375 TLLTTLLGQRAPLRG
+375 TLLTTLLHLQNPMAGR
-390 SVYDGTGVQTGYLP
+390 VYDGVGVKPGYLP
-404 QVVEFSPPERNL
+404 QNVHFDHPERNL

-422 ETNCSAQTARDRLA
+422 ETNCSTQEARDRLA
-436 AFDFKGEEVF
+436 AFNFKGEEVF

-491 DAIDDFSETML
+491 DAIDDFSETMI

-517 IWLVENGRITD
+517 IWQVEDGRIID
-528 FLGGYKEFLET
+528 FLGGYKEFKEQ
-539 RERQRQS
+539 RERQLQS
-546 EAAQKEREK
+546 EAAMREREK
-555 KNAPAADKPAKPQS
+555 KAAKADKSPKEDKPKS
-569 ERKTEAVRTRQ
+569 ENVRNRENEKKKKERQ
-580 QEKEARERARKI
+580 KKI
-592 AAIEERLAELEVE
+592 AALEKQLEQLESDMAACPAE
-605 MADCEGGDYV
+605 DYV
-615 KLGELYA
+615 KLGELFQQ
-622 SKESLEEQ
+622 KEAAEEE
-630 LLLLYEEEDN
+630 LLLLYEEEE

>member
-1 MRIFHLEEAMA
+1 MA
-12 EISVQELHK
+12 EISVQGLNQ
-21 YFGEHHVLQ
+21 YFGERQVLRDL
-30 GVSFDLNP
+30 SFDLAP
-38 GERAGIVG
+38 GERVGLVG

-59 SGEEEYE
+59 AGEEEYE
-66 GGTVAIAKGARLGL
+66 SGTVSIAKGARLGL

-88 PAITVR
+88 PDTTVR
-94 EVLWQAFDYLE
+94 EVLWQAFAWLE
-105 GMGAEMRRMES
+105 DMGREMHRLEED
-116 AMADGRDVD
+116 MAAGKDVD
-125 LARYSRL
+125 LDRYSRL
-132 QTAFEMGGGYDLQ
+132 QTAFELGGGYDLD
-145 VAYDRMTGGLH
+145 VAYDRMTHGLK
-156 IDKDMQERPF
+156 IDPEMQGRPF

-207 ESYLK
+207 EEYLT
-212 SFRGTVLIVSHD
+212 SFRGAVLIVSHD
-224 RYFLDNVTT
+224 RYFLDHVTT

-238 RDGILINW
+238 RDGTIFSW

-252 FTEKKEELAR
+252 FAEKKDELAR

-291 GTDALHKRAFSMQKR
+291 GNDALHKRAFSMQKR

-319 HKMKNQFNLAAQS
+319 RKMKNQFNLAAQS
-332 GEDVFAVENLSV
+332 GEDVFAIEELSS
-344 GYDSPLVEDFSAMVY
+344 GYDAPLIRDFSAMVY

-375 TLLTTLLGQRAPLRG
+375 TLLTTLLGLLPPLHG
-390 SVYDGTGVQTGYLP
+390 IVYTGTGVEVGYLP
-404 QVVEFSPPERNL
+404 QVVQFDHPERTL
-416 VDTLLY
+416 VDTLLF
-422 ETNCSAQTARDRLA
+422 ETGCSAQEARDRLA
-436 AFDFKGEEVF
+436 AFAFQGETVF
-446 KTVSV
+446 KTVDV

-459 LKLCLFMYQKINTL
+459 LKLCLFMYRKINTL

-517 IWLVENGRITD
+517 IWLVEDGHILDFEGGYQD
-528 FLGGYKEFLET
+528 FLAW
-539 RERQRQS
+539 RERRRQVESAQREREKKLAS
-546 EAAQKEREK
+546 GEKVPEKPPKAAAVNQKEREK
-555 KNAPAADKPAKPQS
+555 
-569 ERKTEAVRTRQ
+569 RR
-580 QEKEARERARKI
+580 RERARRI
-592 AAIEERLAELEVE
+592 AAIEERLPELEEE
-605 MADCEGGDYV
+605 MAACEGGDYV
-615 KLGELYA
+615 KLGELYH
-622 SKESLEEQ
+622 SKESLEDE
-630 LLLLYEEEDN
+630 LLALYEEAEADEE

>member
-1 MRIFHLEEAMA
+1 MV

-21 YFGEHHVLQ
+21 YFGEHHVLK
-30 GVSFDLNP
+30 GLSFDLQP
-38 GERAGIVG
+38 GERASIVG
-46 PNGCGKTT
+46 PNGCGKST

-59 SGEEEYE
+59 AGLQDYD
-66 GGTVAIAKGARLGL
+66 GGNVVINKGSRLGL

-88 PAITVR
+88 PDTTVR
-94 EVLWQAFDYLE
+94 EVLWQAFSYLE
-105 GMGAEMRRMES
+105 GMAEEMRRME
-116 AMADGRDVD
+116 ALMADGQDVD
-125 LARYSRL
+125 LNRYSRL
-132 QTAFEMGGGYDLQ
+132 QTAFEDGGGYDLQ
-145 VAYDRMTGGLH
+145 VAYDRMTGGLK
-156 IDKDMQERPF
+156 IDSAMQERPF

-238 RDGILINW
+238 REGVMVNW

-252 FTEKKEELAR
+252 FTEKRDELAR
-262 QLEAAKRRQDKEIAR
+262 QLEAAKKRQDKEIAR

-291 GTDALHKRAFSMQKR
+291 GNDALHKRAFSMQKR
-306 IDRMERIQTIRKE
+306 IDRMERIQTIRQE
-319 HKMKNQFNLAAQS
+319 RKMKNQFNLAAQS
-332 GEDVFAVENLSV
+332 GEDVFAIENLAV
-344 GYDSPLVEDFSAMVY
+344 GFDKPLVQDFTSMVF

-367 GPNGCGKT
+367 GPNGAGKT
-375 TLLTTLLGQRAPLRG
+375 TLLTTLLHLQNPMAGR
-390 SVYDGTGVQTGYLP
+390 VYDGVGVKPGYLP
-404 QVVEFSPPERNL
+404 QNVHFDHPERNL

-422 ETNCSAQTARDRLA
+422 ETNCSTQEARDRLA
-436 AFDFKGEEVF
+436 AFNFKGEEVF

-491 DAIDDFSETML
+491 DAIDDFSETMI

-517 IWLVENGRITD
+517 IWQVEDGRIID
-528 FLGGYKEFLET
+528 FLGGYKEFKEQ
-539 RERQRQS
+539 RERQLQS
-546 EAAQKEREK
+546 EAAMREREK
-555 KNAPAADKPAKPQS
+555 KAAKAEKAPKEDKPKS
-569 ERKTEAVRTRQ
+569 ENVRNRENEKKKKERQ
-580 QEKEARERARKI
+580 KKI
-592 AAIEERLAELEVE
+592 AALEKQLEQLESDMAACPAE
-605 MADCEGGDYV
+605 DYV
-615 KLGELYA
+615 KLGELFQQ
-622 SKESLEEQ
+622 KEAAEEE
-630 LLLLYEEEDN
+630 LLLLYEEEE

>member
-1 MRIFHLEEAMA
+1 MA

-21 YFGEHHVLQ
+21 YFGEHHVLK
-30 GVSFDLNP
+30 GLSFDLQP
-38 GERAGIVG
+38 GERASIVG
-46 PNGCGKTT
+46 PNGCGKST

-59 SGEEEYE
+59 AGLQDYD
-66 GGTVAIAKGARLGL
+66 GGNVVINKGSRLGL

-88 PAITVR
+88 PDTTVR
-94 EVLWQAFDYLE
+94 EVLWQAFSYLE
-105 GMGAEMRRMES
+105 GMAEEMRRME
-116 AMADGRDVD
+116 ALMADGQDVD
-125 LARYSRL
+125 LNRYSRL
-132 QTAFEMGGGYDLQ
+132 QTAFEDGGGYDLQ
-145 VAYDRMTGGLH
+145 VAYDRMTGGLK
-156 IDKDMQERPF
+156 IDPAMQERPF

-238 RDGILINW
+238 REGVMVNW

-252 FTEKKEELAR
+252 FTEKRDELAR
-262 QLEAAKRRQDKEIAR
+262 QLEAAKKRQDKEIAR

-291 GTDALHKRAFSMQKR
+291 GNDALHKRAFSMQKR
-306 IDRMERIQTIRKE
+306 IDRMERIQTIRQE
-319 HKMKNQFNLAAQS
+319 RKMKNQFNLAAQS
-332 GEDVFAVENLSV
+332 GEDVFAIENLSV
-344 GYDSPLVEDFSAMVY
+344 GFDKPLVQDFTSMVF

-367 GPNGCGKT
+367 GPNGAGKT
-375 TLLTTLLGQRAPLRG
+375 TLLTTLLHLQNPMAGR
-390 SVYDGTGVQTGYLP
+390 VYDGVGVKPGYLP
-404 QVVEFSPPERNL
+404 QNVHFDHPERNL

-422 ETNCSAQTARDRLA
+422 ETNCSTQEARDRLA
-436 AFDFKGEEVF
+436 AFNFKGEEVF

-491 DAIDDFSETML
+491 DAIDDFSETMI

-517 IWLVENGRITD
+517 IWQVEDGRIID
-528 FLGGYKEFLET
+528 FLGGYKEFKEQ
-539 RERQRQS
+539 RERQLQS
-546 EAAQKEREK
+546 EAAMREREK
-555 KNAPAADKPAKPQS
+555 KAAKAEKSPKEDKPKS
-569 ERKTEAVRTRQ
+569 ENVRNRENEKKKKERQ
-580 QEKEARERARKI
+580 KKI
-592 AAIEERLAELEVE
+592 AALEKQLEQLESDMAACPAE
-605 MADCEGGDYV
+605 DYV
-615 KLGELYA
+615 KLGELFQQ
-622 SKESLEEQ
+622 KEAAEEE
-630 LLLLYEEEDN
+630 LLLLYEEEE

>member
-1 MRIFHLEEAMA
+1 MA
-12 EISVQELHK
+12 EISVQQLHK
-21 YFGEHHVLQ
+21 YFGEHHVLK
-30 GVSFDLNP
+30 GLSFDLQP
-38 GERAGIVG
+38 GERASIVG

-54 LLKIL
+54 LLKIIAGL
-59 SGEEEYE
+59 AEHD
-66 GGTVAIAKGARLGL
+66 GGVVAINKASRLGL

-88 PAITVR
+88 PDTTVK
-94 EVLWQAFDYLE
+94 EVLWQAFAYLE
-105 GMGAEMRRMES
+105 GMGEEMRRME
-116 AMADGRDVD
+116 ALMADGQEVD
-125 LARYSRL
+125 LDRYSRL
-132 QTAFEMGGGYDLQ
+132 QTAFEDGGGYDLQ
-145 VAYDRMTGGLH
+145 VAYDRMTGGLK
-156 IDKDMQERPF
+156 IDPDMQGRPF

-224 RYFLDNVTT
+224 RYFLDNVTN

-238 RDGILINW
+238 RDGQIVNW

-252 FTEKKEELAR
+252 FVEKRDELAR
-262 QLEAAKRRQDKEIAR
+262 QLEAAKKRQDKEIAR

-291 GTDALHKRAFSMQKR
+291 GNDALHKRAFSMQKR
-306 IDRMERIQTIRKE
+306 IDRMERIQTIRQE
-319 HKMKNQFNLAAQS
+319 RKMKNQFNLAAQS
-332 GEDVFAVENLSV
+332 GEDVFAIENLSV
-344 GYDSPLVEDFSAMVY
+344 GFDKPLVQDFTSMVF

-367 GPNGCGKT
+367 GPNGAGKT
-375 TLLTTLLGQRAPLRG
+375 TLLTTLLHLQTPLSGRI
-390 SVYDGTGVQTGYLP
+390 YDGVGVQPGYLP
-404 QVVEFSPPERNL
+404 QNVYFDHPERNL

-422 ETNCSAQTARDRLA
+422 GTNCSTQEARDRLA
-436 AFDFKGEEVF
+436 SFNFKGDDVF

-491 DAIDDFSETML
+491 DAIDDFSETMI

-517 IWLVENGRITD
+517 IWLVEDGKIID
-528 FLGGYKEFLET
+528 FLGGYKEFKEQ
-539 RERQRQS
+539 RERQLQS
-546 EAAQKEREK
+546 EAAMREREK
-555 KNAPAADKPAKPQS
+555 KAAKAEKPAKEDKPKS
-569 ERKTEAVRTRQ
+569 ENVRSREAEKRKKARQ
-580 QEKEARERARKI
+580 KEI
-592 AAIEERLAELEVE
+592 AALEKQLESLEEQMAACPAE
-605 MADCEGGDYV
+605 DYV
-615 KLGELYA
+615 KLGELF
-622 SKESLEEQ
+622 KEKEAAEEA
-630 LLLLYEEEDN
+630 LLLLYEEEEA

>member
-1 MRIFHLEEAMA
+1 MA
-12 EISVQELHK
+12 EISVQGLNQ
-21 YFGEHHVLQ
+21 YFGERQVLRDL
-30 GVSFDLNP
+30 SFDLAP
-38 GERAGIVG
+38 GERVGLVG

-59 SGEEEYE
+59 AGEEEYE
-66 GGTVAIAKGARLGL
+66 SGTVSIAKGARLGL

-88 PAITVR
+88 PDTTVR
-94 EVLWQAFDYLE
+94 EVLWQAFAWLE
-105 GMGAEMRRMES
+105 DMGREMHRLEED
-116 AMADGRDVD
+116 MAAGKDVD
-125 LARYSRL
+125 LDRYSRL
-132 QTAFEMGGGYDLQ
+132 QTAFELGGGYDLD
-145 VAYDRMTGGLH
+145 VAYDRMTHGLK
-156 IDKDMQERPF
+156 IDPEMQGRPF

-207 ESYLK
+207 EDYLK
-212 SFRGTVLIVSHD
+212 SFRGAVLIVSHD
-224 RYFLDNVTT
+224 RYFLDHVTT

-238 RDGILINW
+238 RDGTILSW

-252 FTEKKEELAR
+252 FAEKKDELAR

-291 GTDALHKRAFSMQKR
+291 GNDALHKRAFSMQKR

-319 HKMKNQFNLAAQS
+319 RKMKNQFNLAAQS
-332 GEDVFAVENLSV
+332 GEDVFAIEELSS
-344 GYDSPLVEDFSAMVY
+344 GYGAPLIRDFSAMVY

-375 TLLTTLLGQRAPLRG
+375 TLLTTLLGLLPPLHG
-390 SVYDGTGVQTGYLP
+390 IVYTGTGVEVGYLP
-404 QVVEFSPPERNL
+404 QVVQFDHPERTL
-416 VDTLLY
+416 VDTLLF
-422 ETNCSAQTARDRLA
+422 ETGCSAQEARDRLA
-436 AFDFKGEEVF
+436 AFAFQGETVF
-446 KTVSV
+446 KTVDV

-459 LKLCLFMYQKINTL
+459 LKLCLFMYRKINTL

-517 IWLVENGRITD
+517 IWLVEDGHILDFEGGYQD
-528 FLGGYKEFLET
+528 FLAW
-539 RERQRQS
+539 RERRRQVESAQREREKKLAS
-546 EAAQKEREK
+546 GEKVPEKPPKAAAVNQKEREK
-555 KNAPAADKPAKPQS
+555 
-569 ERKTEAVRTRQ
+569 RR
-580 QEKEARERARKI
+580 RERARRI
-592 AAIEERLAELEVE
+592 AAIEERLPELEEE
-605 MADCEGGDYV
+605 MAACEGGDYV
-615 KLGELYA
+615 KLGELYH
-622 SKESLEEQ
+622 SKESLEDE
-630 LLLLYEEEDN
+630 LLALYEEAEADEE

>member
-1 MRIFHLEEAMA
+1 MA

-21 YFGEHHVLQ
+21 YFGEHHVLK
-30 GVSFDLNP
+30 GLSFDLQP
-38 GERAGIVG
+38 GERASIVG
-46 PNGCGKTT
+46 PNGCGKST

-59 SGEEEYE
+59 AGLQDYD
-66 GGTVAIAKGARLGL
+66 GGNVVINKGSRLGL

-88 PAITVR
+88 PDTTVR
-94 EVLWQAFDYLE
+94 EVLWQAFSYLE
-105 GMGAEMRRMES
+105 GMAEEMRRME
-116 AMADGRDVD
+116 ALMADGQDVD
-125 LARYSRL
+125 LNRYSRL
-132 QTAFEMGGGYDLQ
+132 QTAFEDGGGYDLQ
-145 VAYDRMTGGLH
+145 VAYDRMTGGLK
-156 IDKDMQERPF
+156 IDPAMQERPF

-238 RDGILINW
+238 REGVMANW

-252 FTEKKEELAR
+252 FTEKRDELAR
-262 QLEAAKRRQDKEIAR
+262 QLEAAKKRQDKEIAR

-291 GTDALHKRAFSMQKR
+291 GNDALHKRAFSMQKR
-306 IDRMERIQTIRKE
+306 IDRMERIQTIRQE
-319 HKMKNQFNLAAQS
+319 RKMKNQFNLAAQS
-332 GEDVFAVENLSV
+332 GEDVFAIENLSV
-344 GYDSPLVEDFSAMVY
+344 GFDKPLVQDFTSMVF

-367 GPNGCGKT
+367 GPNGAGKT
-375 TLLTTLLGQRAPLRG
+375 TLLTTLLHLQNPMAGR
-390 SVYDGTGVQTGYLP
+390 VYDGVGVKPGYLP
-404 QVVEFSPPERNL
+404 QNVHFDHPERNL

-422 ETNCSAQTARDRLA
+422 ETNCSTQEARDRLA
-436 AFDFKGEEVF
+436 AFNFKGEEVF

-491 DAIDDFSETML
+491 DAIDDFSETMI

-517 IWLVENGRITD
+517 IWQVEDGRIID
-528 FLGGYKEFLET
+528 FLGGYKEFKEQ
-539 RERQRQS
+539 RERQLQS
-546 EAAQKEREK
+546 EAAMREREK
-555 KNAPAADKPAKPQS
+555 KAAKAEKSPKEDKPKS
-569 ERKTEAVRTRQ
+569 ENVRNRENEKKKKERQ
-580 QEKEARERARKI
+580 KKI
-592 AAIEERLAELEVE
+592 AALEKQLEQLESDMAACPAE
-605 MADCEGGDYV
+605 DYV
-615 KLGELYA
+615 KLGELFQQ
-622 SKESLEEQ
+622 KEAAEEE
-630 LLLLYEEEDN
+630 LLLLYEEEE

>member
-1 MRIFHLEEAMA
+1 MA

-21 YFGEHHVLQ
+21 YFGEHHVLK
-30 GVSFDLNP
+30 GLSFDLQP
-38 GERAGIVG
+38 GERASIVG
-46 PNGCGKTT
+46 PNGCGKST

-59 SGEEEYE
+59 AGLQDYD
-66 GGTVAIAKGARLGL
+66 GGNVVINKGSRLGL

-88 PAITVR
+88 PDTTVR
-94 EVLWQAFDYLE
+94 EVLWQAFSYLE
-105 GMGAEMRRMES
+105 GMAEEMRRME
-116 AMADGRDVD
+116 ALMADGQDVD
-125 LARYSRL
+125 LNRYSRL
-132 QTAFEMGGGYDLQ
+132 QTAFEDGGGYDLQ
-145 VAYDRMTGGLH
+145 VAYDRMTGGLK
-156 IDKDMQERPF
+156 IDPAMQERPF

-207 ESYLK
+207 EAYLK

-238 RDGILINW
+238 REGVMVNW

-252 FTEKKEELAR
+252 FTEKRDELAR
-262 QLEAAKRRQDKEIAR
+262 QLEAAKKRQDKEIAR

-291 GTDALHKRAFSMQKR
+291 GNDALHKRAFSMQKR
-306 IDRMERIQTIRKE
+306 IDRMERIQTIRQE
-319 HKMKNQFNLAAQS
+319 RKMKNQFNLAAQS
-332 GEDVFAVENLSV
+332 GEDVFAIENLSV
-344 GYDSPLVEDFSAMVY
+344 GFDKPLVQDFTSMVF

-367 GPNGCGKT
+367 GPNGAGKT
-375 TLLTTLLGQRAPLRG
+375 TLLTTLLHLQNPMAGR
-390 SVYDGTGVQTGYLP
+390 VYDGVGVKPGYLP
-404 QVVEFSPPERNL
+404 QNVHFDHPERNL

-422 ETNCSAQTARDRLA
+422 ETNCSTQEARDRLA
-436 AFDFKGEEVF
+436 AFNFKGEEVF

-491 DAIDDFSETML
+491 DAIDDFSETMI

-517 IWLVENGRITD
+517 IWQVEDGRIID
-528 FLGGYKEFLET
+528 FLGGYKEFKEQ
-539 RERQRQS
+539 RERQLQS
-546 EAAQKEREK
+546 EAAMREREK
-555 KNAPAADKPAKPQS
+555 KAAKAEKSPKEDKPKS
-569 ERKTEAVRTRQ
+569 ENVRNRENEKKKKERQ
-580 QEKEARERARKI
+580 KKI
-592 AAIEERLAELEVE
+592 AALEKQLEQLESDMAACPAE
-605 MADCEGGDYV
+605 DYV
-615 KLGELYA
+615 KLGELFQQ
-622 SKESLEEQ
+622 KEAAEEE
-630 LLLLYEEEDN
+630 LLLLYEEEE